1 MCMYDPVRRMPIK
14 SHLLPN
20 PASFVARTMYAPDV
34 TRLRDAMNRKQH
46 LTLADLKADPGFWL
60 TQSKVKPQPYA
71 ATVEALRRIPQ
82 SVSPHDALLAAG
94 MTSPALASH
103 LLVW

>member
-1 MCMYDPVRRMPIK
+1 
-14 SHLLPN
+14 
-20 PASFVARTMYAPDV
+20 MYAPDV

-94 MTSPALASH
+94 MTSPARRRQSPARVLTCACRIG
-103 LLVW
+103 LLR